1 MLIREKYGI
10 EMSLSSCF
18 SHSQQEWLHICYYW
32 YFGWRFFFLDCKVL
46 QHTTKRWFDYT
57 KLKQIPHPDQ
67 SHYLPS
73 GCSLWKLIRES
84 TEQWTWVKCL
94 WGEVAHFMKTMN
106 FECKI
111 ILAENNYHTI
121 HCHLYNLIVNI
132 QINNFFRTK

>member
-1 MLIREKYGI
+1 MEQRWACLPVFHTLNRNDCIFVITGTLGED
-10 EMSLSSCF
+10 
-18 SHSQQEWLHICYYW
+18 
-32 YFGWRFFFLDCKVL
+32 FFFSTVKFYNIL
-46 QHTTKRWFDYT
+46 QRGWFDYT

-73 GCSLWKLIRES
+73 VSSLWKLIRES

-121 HCHLYNLIVNI
+121 HCHLYNHIVNI

>member
-46 QHTTKRWFDYT
+46 QHTTKRMIWLYQT
-57 KLKQIPHPDQ
+57 KTNTPPWSK
-67 SHYLPS
+67 
-73 GCSLWKLIRES
+73 SLFTIGAL
-84 TEQWTWVKCL
+84 TVKIDKRKYRAMNCL

-121 HCHLYNLIVNI
+121 HCHLYNHIVNI